1 MFIQKGGYI
10 RGVSDISYP
19 YIDAVREHLDIGK
32 DVRHYDQYEGII
44 FLVGDKIES
53 ISSIVV
59 DAESLSID
67 GSAMAFRTDDPTY
80 AEHLISTFE
89 PLWEQAAPQHSAW
102 KSC

>member
-1 MFIQKGGYI
+1 MD
-10 RGVSDISYP
+10 V
-19 YIDAVREHLDIGK
+19 GK

-53 ISSIVV
+53 ISSIVFDV
-59 DAESLSID
+59 ESLSIN
-67 GSAMAFRTDDPTY
+67 GSAMAFRTDDPAY

-89 PLWEQAAPQHSAW
+89 LWKQAAPQHSAW